1 VSQKIKM
8 NMAQRLS
15 HFNIILDDVSIVQLT
30 FGPEFTKAIEE
41 KQVAMQKAERAK
53 FLVEIA
59 IQDKKSTL
67 IKASGEA
74 KSAEFFGKAMSTNPA
89 YIDLKRVEAAR
100 DIAKMLGQSRNK
112 VYLDSDSLLLN
123 LTQGLDKNLEKKPP
137 SWMVKE

>member
-1 VSQKIKM
+1 M
-8 NMAQRLS
+8 NMSQRLRE
-15 HFNIILDDVSIVQLT
+15 FNIILDDVSIVSLT
-30 FGPEFTKAIEE
+30 YGQEFTKAIEE
-41 KQVAMQKAERAK
+41 KQIAQQRAERAK
-53 FLVEIA
+53 FLVEKA

-74 KSAEFFGKAMSTNPA
+74 MSAEFFGVAMSDNPA
-89 YIDLKRVEAAR
+89 YIDLKRIEAAR

-137 SWMVKE
+137 TWMTERLEKKN